1 MIDPIT
7 RRTMIG
13 VLGASGLAA
22 VAPPA
27 FAAVRSPLL
36 LLDADIDEREAA
48 RNGVIVSQSQLMRL
62 DPDLVRQWR
71 DGLGARVAGEGALAL
86 VRWDK
91 AFILAGLAREDRIE
105 AQQRRLGRSLFSIA
119 LGTGT
124 ASG

>member
-22 VAPPA
+22 VASPA
-27 FAAVRSPLL
+27 FAAVRRPLL
-36 LLDADIDEREAA
+36 LLDADISEQEAA

-71 DGLGARVAGEGALAL
+71 DGLGARIAGEGGLAL

-105 AQQRRLGRSLFSIA
+105 ARQSRLGRSLFSVA
-119 LGTGT
+119 LGA